1 MHLDISYAF
10 IYFLRYDRFIEFD
23 VQELSTSYVLHPIVL
38 FVDIVSAIV
47 LLFMLAQSL
56 ENTKN
61 T

>member
-10 IYFLRYDRFIEFD
+10 IYFLRYDRFID